1 MSKETIIEE
10 LKIAYAME
18 LETVQNYI
26 AASANLDGVLSK
38 IVKEE
43 LRKDIQE
50 ELGHAQKLA
59 DRIKILGGTV
69 PGSFDLERSQR
80 FLQPTEDSTDVISV
94 IKGVIDAEEAGIEQY
109 GRIIEKCEG
118 VDYVTQDL
126 VIGLLADEEHH
137 RREFVGFLKEFEASE
152 TEAANRRSA

>member
-10 LKIAYAME
+10 LKIAYGME

-38 IVKEE
+38 VVKEE

-80 FLQPTEDSTDVISV
+80 FLQPTEDSTDVVSI

-126 VIGLLADEEHH
+126 VIGILADEEHH
-137 RREFVGFLKEFEASE
+137 RREFVGFLKEFEGTEA
-152 TEAANRRSA
+152 EAANRRSA

>member
-18 LETVQNYI
+18 LETIQSYI
-26 AASANLDGVLSK
+26 AASVNLDGVLSK
-38 IVKEE
+38 VVKDELKKDIPEE
-43 LRKDIQE
+43 LE
-50 ELGHAQKLA
+50 HAQKLA
-59 DRIKILGGTV
+59 ERIKILGGTV
-69 PGSFDLERSQR
+69 PGSFDLERNQR
-80 FLQPTEDSTDVISV
+80 FLQPTEDSTDVISI

-126 VIGLLADEEHH
+126 VIEILGEEEHH
-137 RREFVGFLKEFEASE
+137 RREFAGFLKEYERFQ
-152 TEAANRRSA
+152 AAAG